1 MGLWNTENKVMMN
14 PIQNFPQFSSE
25 EATILARDL
34 FGITGHARPLPS
46 ERDQNFLAEAF
57 NGAAFVLK
65 IANASEVREVL
76 EAQNAALEYLAR
88 QGTKLRCPRI
98 VCSKTGEAILTA
110 QAKDGTE
117 HFVRLLS
124 YVPGHLLV
132 QTRPYSQRLLEGL
145 GRFFGLLD
153 RTFSDFSYPAFQR
166 TLEWD
171 LRNAS
176 AVVSENLSHIPTSHQ
191 RALVE
196 SILER
201 FQKIAEP
208 VFPTLRT
215 SIIHNDGNDYN
226 VLVTEVGPQGGNI
239 TGLIDFGDMIESHTI
254 FELAI
259 CTAYA
264 ILDAADPMTAASQVV
279 SGYHQENPLTELEV
293 ELLYDLMT
301 MRLCTSVVIA
311 ARQKKLYP
319 NNSYLTVSEGPVWA
333 TLEQL
338 SRVSPGLMCYAFRD
352 ACGWPPC
359 PKTVQV
365 VHWLKDHSDDMGSVV
380 QPAIR
385 SGEVIVFDRSP
396 GSSEFVDVP
405 EPTDT
410 ERAASA
416 LFMKMEEAGVN
427 VGIGRYNEANRAYTA
442 SAYRQKG
449 DEVER
454 SRTIHLGIDL
464 FMKAGSPVFAP
475 LDGTVHSFHNNDQ
488 LHDYG
493 PTIILQHEVEGGI
506 EFYTLYGHL
515 SVESLD
521 NLSVGMSVT
530 KGDRIGT
537 IGDPSINGHWP
548 PHLHFQIIADLL
560 NYSGDFPG
568 VCAPVNRSLWVSLC
582 PDPNLIL
589 QIPTM
594 SEADLG
600 LKPKE
605 ILKIRER
612 HLSKSLSV
620 SYEEPLK
627 LVRGW
632 MQHVYDHLG
641 REYLDAV
648 NNVCHVGHCHP
659 VVIGAAQKQM
669 ALLNTNTRY
678 LHDTI
683 IEYADRLCATLPD
696 SLHVCFFVCSGSE
709 ANELALRLARAHT
722 GGIDFIVVEG
732 GYHGNTSTL
741 IDISSY
747 KFDGP
752 GGAGPPPYVHKV
764 MMPDRYRG
772 PYKDDHDAGRL
783 YAHQV
788 TEVLKQAKHDGR
800 RIAAFICESMLSCG
814 GQIVLPPNYL
824 SEVYRS
830 VREAGGVCIADE
842 VQVGFGRVGTHFWGV
857 ETQGVVPDI
866 MTIGKPMGNGH
877 PIGAVV
883 TTREIAES
891 FSNGMEYFNTFGG
904 NPVSCAV
911 GLSVLNVIEREHL
924 QQQAFT
930 VGRYLKERLSNL
942 MTTHPLIGDV
952 RGEGLFLGLELVRD
966 PETLEPATEETAY
979 IAERMKDRG
988 VLMSTDGP
996 YHNVLKIKPPM
1007 VFTKEDADRLV
1018 DTLELVLA
1026 EPRLKLV
1033 GFKQKDIPVSQ

>member
-1 MGLWNTENKVMMN
+1 MTT
-14 PIQNFPQFSSE
+14 PIQDLPQFSSE
-25 EATILARDL
+25 DATTLVHDL
-34 FGITGHARPLPS
+34 FGVTGHARPLSS
-46 ERDQNFLAEAF
+46 ERDQNFLVEAS
-57 NGAAFVLK
+57 NDAVFVLK
-65 IANASEVREVL
+65 IAKASEVRDIL
-76 EAQNAALEYLAR
+76 EAQNSALDFLAR
-88 QGTKLRCPRI
+88 HGTTFRCPRVI
-98 VCSKTGEAILTA
+98 LSKTGERILTT
-110 QAKDGTE
+110 QAKDGKR

-132 QTRPYSQRLLEGL
+132 QIRPYSRSLLEGL

-153 RTFSDFSYPAFQR
+153 RTFIDFSHPALQR
-166 TLEWD
+166 THDWD

-176 AVVSENLSHIPTSHQ
+176 TVVSENLSHISDSHQ
-191 RALVE
+191 RSLVD
-196 SILER
+196 SILGR
-201 FQKIAEP
+201 FRKIAEP
-208 VFPTLRT
+208 AFPTLRT

-226 VLVTEVGPQGGNI
+226 VLVTDVGPQGGQI
-239 TGLIDFGDMIESHTI
+239 TGLIDFGDMLESHTI

-264 ILDAADPMTAASQVV
+264 ILDAADPLTAAAQVAC
-279 SGYHQENPLTELEV
+279 GYHQENPITEHEV
-293 ELLYDLMT
+293 ELLYDLIT
-301 MRLCTSVVIA
+301 MRLCTSVVMA
-311 ARQKKLYP
+311 ARQKKHDP
-319 NNSYLTVSEGPVWA
+319 DNAYLTVSEGPAWT
-333 TLEQL
+333 TLEQIFQL
-338 SRVSPGLMCYAFRD
+338 SPRLFWYAFRD

-359 PKTVQV
+359 QKTVQV
-365 VHWLKDHSDDMGSVV
+365 IHWLKDHSDNIGFIVK
-380 QPAIR
+380 PAIR
-385 SGEVIVFDRSP
+385 SGDVIVFDRSP
-396 GSSEFVDVP
+396 GSSEFVEVP
-405 EPTDT
+405 DPTDT

-416 LFMKMEEAGVN
+416 LFAKMDEAAVN
-427 VGIGRYNEANRAYTA
+427 VGIGRYNEANRAYTT

-464 FMKAGSPVFAP
+464 FMKTGSPVLAP
-475 LDGTVHSFHNNDQ
+475 LDGTVHSFRNNDQ

-493 PTIILQHEVEGGI
+493 PTIVLQHSVEGGT

-515 SVESLD
+515 SVESLE
-521 NLSVGMSVT
+521 NLSVGMLVK

-537 IGDPSINGHWP
+537 IGDPSINGQWP
-548 PHLHFQIIADLL
+548 PHLHFQIITDLL

-568 VCAPVNRSLWVSLC
+568 VCAPVNRSLWVGLC

-589 QIPTM
+589 QIPSTN
-594 SEADLG
+594 EPDLG

-605 ILKIRER
+605 ILEIRKS
-612 HLSKSLSV
+612 HLGRSLSI
-620 SYEEPLK
+620 SYENPLK

-632 MQHVYDHLG
+632 MQYVYDHMG
-641 REYLDAV
+641 REYLDAI
-648 NNVCHVGHCHP
+648 NNVNHVGHCHP
-659 VVIGAAQKQM
+659 VVVEAARKQM

-722 GGIDFIVVEG
+722 RGSDFIVVEG
-732 GYHGNTSTL
+732 GYHGNTSAL

-764 MMPDRYRG
+764 MMPNRYRG
-772 PYKDDHDAGRL
+772 PYTDDHDAGHL

-788 TEVLKQAKHDGR
+788 TEVLKQATHDGR

-824 SEVYRS
+824 SQVYRS

-842 VQVGFGRVGTHFWGV
+842 VQVGFGRVGTHFWGF

-866 MTIGKPMGNGH
+866 VTLGKPMGNGH
-877 PIGAVV
+877 PLSAVV
-883 TTREIAES
+883 TTHEIAES
-891 FSNGMEYFNTFGG
+891 FSDGMEYFNTFGG
-904 NPVSCAV
+904 NPVSCAI
-911 GLSVLNVIEREHL
+911 GLSVLNVIDNEQL
-924 QQQAFT
+924 QQHALT
-930 VGRYLKERLSNL
+930 VGTYLKERLSNL
-942 MTTHPLIGDV
+942 MTTYPLIGDV
-952 RGEGLFLGLELVRD
+952 RGDGLFLGLELVRNA
-966 PETLEPATEETAY
+966 ETLEPATEEAAY

-996 YHNVLKIKPPM
+996 YQNVLKIKPPM
-1007 VFTKEDADRLV
+1007 VFTKEDANRLV
-1018 DTLELVLA
+1018 GTLSLVLK

-1033 GFKQKDIPVSQ
+1033 GLKQKTMPGRQ